1 MFVIVCLSLFLL
13 LLSLFSLVPVS
24 GQNSIFN
31 GTDAAATTAAVEL
44 IKRTIIMLLL
54 LTLKIVYYSRE
65 LSVQ

>member
-24 GQNSIFN
+24 GQNFIFN

>member
-13 LLSLFSLVPVS
+13 LLSLFSLVSIP

-31 GTDAAATTAAVEL
+31 GKDAAATTAAVEL
-44 IKRTIIMLLL
+44 IIRTIIMLLL